1 MSPTHA
7 ARREVSPTRRLVVGL
22 LALALVILGCFTA
35 GRSDVVTDADSSRTT
50 PVPVPPVTAA
60 AAAPGAAPTALSPAD
75 RGQWQQ
81 ATRPSNVPQPLSTHA
96 AHWRGVL
103 QLLDHARAT
112 AWRRSRPA
120 LLRQV
125 YLPSAAVLRRDRSRL
140 HAYAARGLRV
150 RGVHLTFGSI
160 TVVAR
165 APRVVRLR
173 VVDQLG
179 AATALDQHGHRR
191 GLPRDRPTRHTIELR
206 RYADGWRIAGVQA
219 G

>member
-1 MSPTHA
+1 M
-7 ARREVSPTRRLVVGL
+7 
-22 LALALVILGCFTA
+22 
-35 GRSDVVTDADSSRTT
+35 
-50 PVPVPPVTAA
+50 PVPLATPA
-60 AAAPGAAPTALSPAD
+60 AAAPGAGAPTAPAPA
-75 RGQWQQ
+75 GKSQGQQ
-81 ATRPSNVPQPLSTHA
+81 ATRPSNVPEPLSTHA

-140 HAYAARGLRV
+140 HAYTARGLRV

-160 TVVAR
+160 AVVAR

-179 AATALDQHGHRR
+179 AATAFDQHGDRR
-191 GLPRDRPTRHTIELR
+191 ELPRDRPTRHTIELR